1 MERRNDISNLLA
13 IYIRNTRGNIRYY
26 NMAAKLPNQ
35 KNKQW
40 HTATSRIS

>member
-13 IYIRNTRGNIRYY
+13 IYIRNTREIYDIATWLQNCLI
-26 NMAAKLPNQ
+26 K